1 MELKQ
6 ALGKLKQSIQ
16 FKDLSNKNK
25 GINFSYALIMFDSNK
40 DVPWQLGFYNKSK
53 DKMITFIVDKD
64 EIKMEKEEEI
74 FKKPGM
80 EVNPLEIKKAKIPYN
95 EILKKAEDFQKKRYS
110 KELVSKTIA
119 ILQNLE
125 EYGNIWNITF
135 VTHSFNTLNMKI
147 NPENGEIVHHSL
159 NSLMDIAKK

>member
-6 ALGKLKQSIQ
+6 ALGKLKQSVQ
-16 FKDLSNKNK
+16 FRDLSNKNK
-25 GINFSYALIMFDSNK
+25 ELNFSHALIMFESNK
-40 DVPWQLGFYNKSK
+40 DVPWQLGFYNKST
-53 DKMITFIVDKD
+53 DKIITFIVNKD

-80 EVNPLEIKKAKIPYN
+80 VVNLLTIEKVKIPYN
-95 EILKKAEDFQKKRYS
+95 EILKKAEDFQKKKYP

-147 NPENGEIVHHSL
+147 NPENGEIVHHSF
-159 NSLMDIAKK
+159 NSLMDITKK